1 MMTSQISRWRGG
13 SFVYRLIGLFH
24 PWREGSY
31 LLQWA
36 EPIGVL
42 LVALVLVLAPLVS
55 TTLVGVLLIAGGGYW
70 GLLTLSDR
78 DIIAITPI
86 HILVFLYWGVATIS
100 VAFSPVTEAAFRGWI
115 ELTLYLVWFALCA
128 RVLRSPALRNWSIA
142 AFLLTSLLVSVYGIR
157 QEFFGVEQLA
167 TWNDPDSV
175 LAESTRVYSYLG
187 NPNLLAGYLISAIAL
202 SLAAFWV
209 WQTWMQK
216 GLAVTAIIVNTSC
229 LYFTGSR
236 GGWIALMGLAVT
248 FLLLIYYWYRQNL
261 PPFWRTWLLPIVFV
275 VLGGLLF
282 AAISFVEP
290 LRLRVMSIFAGRDDS
305 SNNFRLTVWYSVIDM
320 IRDYPWLGIGPGH
333 DAFNQVYPL
342 YQRPNFNA
350 LSAYS
355 IYLENLVEMGMIGF
369 TVFIGVLASI
379 AYEGWQKL
387 TSLKALKNREGL
399 WLIGAI
405 SAIVGMLTHGL
416 VDTVWYR
423 PAISTLWWLMVAII
437 ASYYPQLETDD
448 FMGTQLET

>member
-1 MMTSQISRWRGG
+1 MNSQISRWRGG

-42 LVALVLVLAPLVS
+42 LIALVLVLAPLVS

-78 DIIAITPI
+78 EIIAVTPI
-86 HILVFLYWGVATIS
+86 HILVFLYWGIATIS
-100 VAFSPVTEAAFRGWI
+100 VAFSPVPQAAFQGWI
-115 ELTLYLVWFALCA
+115 RLTLYLVWFALCA
-128 RVLRSPALRNWSIA
+128 RILRSPALRNWSIT

-216 GLAVTAIIVNTSC
+216 GLAVTALIVNTSC

-236 GGWIALMGLAVT
+236 GGWIALMGLTVT

-290 LRLRVMSIFAGRDDS
+290 LRLRVMSIFAGREDS

-333 DAFNQVYPL
+333 DAFNQVYPF
-342 YQRPNFNA
+342 YQRPNYNA

-369 TVFIGVLASI
+369 TTFIGVLVSI

-423 PAISTLWWLMVAII
+423 PEVSTLWWLMVAII
-437 ASYYPQLETDD
+437 ASYYPQLKKDD
-448 FMGTQLET
+448 LIKSQLFN

>member
-1 MMTSQISRWRGG
+1 MMSSQVSSWRGG

-42 LVALVLVLAPLVS
+42 LVALVLLLAPLVS

-86 HILVFLYWGVATIS
+86 HILVFFYWGVATIS
-100 VAFSPVTEAAFRGWI
+100 VAFSPVTEAAFQGWI
-115 ELTLYLVWFALCA
+115 RLTLYLVWFALCA
-128 RVLRSPALRNWSIA
+128 RVLRSPALRNWTIT

-157 QEFFGVEQLA
+157 QQIFGVDHLA

-209 WQTWMQK
+209 WRTWIQK

-236 GGWIALMGLAVT
+236 GGWVALVGLAVA
-248 FLLLIYYWYRQNL
+248 FLILMYYWYRQNL
-261 PPFWRTWLLPIVFV
+261 PPFWRTWLLPIVFII
-275 VLGGLLF
+275 LGGLAF
-282 AAISFVEP
+282 AAVTFVEP

-305 SNNFRLTVWYSVIDM
+305 SNNFRLTVWFSVIDM
-320 IRDYPWLGIGPGH
+320 IRDYPWLGIGPGNN
-333 DAFNQVYPL
+333 AFNQVYPL

-355 IYLENLVEMGMIGF
+355 VFLETLVETGIIGF
-369 TVFIGVLASI
+369 TAFIGILVSL
-379 AYEGWQKL
+379 AYEGWRKL
-387 TSLKALKNREGL
+387 SRLKALNHREGL

-423 PAISTLWWLMVAII
+423 PAISTVWWLMVAIV
-437 ASYYPQLETDD
+437 ASYYPQVEAAKKK
-448 FMGTQLET
+448 ESA

>member
-1 MMTSQISRWRGG
+1 MSFQISRWRGG

-31 LLQWA
+31 LLQWG

-42 LVALVLVLAPLVS
+42 LIGLVLILAPFVS
-55 TTLVGVLLIAGGGYW
+55 STLIGVLLIAGGGYW
-70 GLLTLSDR
+70 ALLTLSDR

-86 HILVFLYWGVATIS
+86 HILVFLYWGIATIAT
-100 VAFSPVTEAAFRGWI
+100 AFSPVQEAAFQGWI
-115 ELTLYLVWFALCA
+115 KLTLYLVWFALCA
-128 RVLRSPALRNWSIA
+128 RIFRSPALRNWTIA
-142 AFLLTSLLVSVYGIR
+142 TFLLTSLVVSGYGIR

-202 SLAAFWV
+202 ALAAFWV

-216 GLAVTAIIVNTSC
+216 GLAITSILVNTAC

-236 GGWIALMGLAVT
+236 GGWVALVGLGTV
-248 FLLLIYYWYRQNL
+248 FLFLIYYWYRPNL
-261 PPFWRTWLLPIVFV
+261 PQFWRTWLLPLVFLI
-275 VLGGLLF
+275 LGGLLL
-282 AAISFVEP
+282 AALTFVEP
-290 LRLRVMSIFAGRDDS
+290 LRLRVMSIFAGREDS
-305 SNNFRLTVWYSVIDM
+305 SNNFRITVWYSVIDM
-320 IRDYPWLGIGPGH
+320 IRDYPWLGIGPGNE
-333 DAFNQVYPL
+333 AFNQVYPL
-342 YQRPNFNA
+342 YQRPNYNA

-355 IYLENLVEMGMIGF
+355 IYLENLVEVGVIGF
-369 TVFIGVLASI
+369 TFFVGVLVSI
-379 AYEGWQKL
+379 AYEGWQKINHL
-387 TSLKALKNREGL
+387 REVKHQEGF
-399 WLIGAI
+399 WIIGAI

-423 PAISTLWWLMVAII
+423 PEISTLWWLMVAII
-437 ASYYPQLETDD
+437 ASYYPQTKTTMNSVNPLND
-448 FMGTQLET
+448 L